1 MTRRTER
8 KPLGIPWRGEGE
20 RKDEGRTEKE
30 GRRQGDREHYS
41 VESDA
46 LPENERENGYH
57 AENIRSNV
65 YNPDKVLR
73 YMSADLYTTRNV
85 YMRET
90 RVV

>member
-20 RKDEGRTEKE
+20 RKDEGRTENE

-46 LPENERENGYH
+46 LPENEREKGIMRKIYGV
-57 AENIRSNV
+57 NV
-65 YNPDKVLR
+65 YNPD
-73 YMSADLYTTRNV
+73 
-85 YMRET
+85 RELPYRST
-90 RVV
+90 NL